1 MAEKR
6 ISVRLSAEGGKQVR
20 AELTGIG
27 TAGAE
32 GFGRVSREAEA
43 ANARLAA
50 FARRAGVVAA
60 AMASA
65 AAAAGVALIR
75 SGLQGVDA
83 QAKLAQSMDT
93 TVASIQ
99 TLTWAGELAG
109 VSLGEIEQ
117 AAGMLTRRLSE
128 AATGTGSAVAA
139 LGKLHLAAKDLQ
151 ALPLDERIA
160 AIQDALVAYVP
171 EAERAAVASDLFGDR
186 ASLVFTRIDTATLRQ
201 ASTDVRAF
209 GVVVSQT
216 DAAQI
221 ERTNDAIAR
230 LGLLGQGL
238 ANQLAVAAAPALE
251 ALADAMARL
260 AAVTGPVG
268 GAINTL
274 LDNLDRFAAYAGAAA
289 VALSLRMT
297 PAVIAGALAVARLT
311 QALVLTRAALIR
323 TGWGAAV
330 VLAGELAYRIGQM
343 GEAADASSEA
353 QTRMNEAL
361 GLYAQVGGPNARA
374 EAIAATQAY
383 VNEAAAKLESAEA
396 SLAIARA
403 RREEHAANA
412 DLRGA
417 DLLAAAAGPMGGMD
431 AVVTE
436 AGLAGAIAATEKLQA
451 ELAAARVRLKEL
463 ETSDPA
469 APLVVAANAAAS
481 LSGQLAGATTRAT
494 RLTQALGKAPEALA
508 SLQDQAA
515 VISAGLNAAAMGY
528 DRLGISAAQYRAGLE
543 REYGLA
549 QLTHYE
555 QRQLVQE
562 QIDARVALYE
572 ANQRRQAQ
580 LDAYLAGLEALPAAE
595 AAAGGAAVAAAEQ
608 AATGWAAVTQA
619 LGDYATTAMDWG
631 KGLGDTLS
639 RAFQSAESAFRS
651 FAMTGKLDFKGLV
664 QSILADLATLAFKSA
679 VLGPI
684 AKWLGGAFPTLFAP
698 VSHAGGMVG
707 AAGPTRAVPAFAF
720 AGAPRLHSGGWA
732 GLAPDEVPTI
742 LQRGERVL
750 SRREVAAGIGAG
762 AGGSGVSISI
772 DARGAVAGVAEQIDA
787 KLRAA
792 LPEIARIAK
801 ASVAD
806 GRRRG
811 HAL

>member
-1 MAEKR
+1 MVEKR

-27 TAGAE
+27 AAGAE
-32 GFGRVSREAEA
+32 GFGRVSREAEL

-50 FARRAGVVAA
+50 FARRAAMVAA
-60 AMASA
+60 AAVSA

-75 SGLQGVDA
+75 SGLTGIDA

-99 TLTWAGELAG
+99 TLAWAGDLAG

-128 AATGTGSAVAA
+128 AATGAGPAVAA
-139 LGKLHLAAKDLQ
+139 LGKLRLAANDLQ

-230 LGLLGQGL
+230 LGLLGKGL

-251 ALADAMARL
+251 GLADALARL
-260 AAVTGPVG
+260 TATTGPVG
-268 GAINTL
+268 GAIAAL
-274 LDNLDRFAAYAGAAA
+274 LDNLDRFAAYATVAA
-289 VALSLRMT
+289 VALTLRMT

-330 VLAGELAYRIGQM
+330 VLAGELAYRISRA

-353 QTRMNEAL
+353 QARMNEAL
-361 GLYAQVGGPNARA
+361 GIYAQVGGPNARA

-383 VNEAAAKLESAEA
+383 VDEAAAKLESAEA
-396 SLAIARA
+396 SLALLRAMQQEAQARVPEGFTA
-403 RREEHAANA
+403 GAFANDMAAN
-412 DLRGA
+412 DLRLAVEAA
-417 DLLAAAAGPMGGMD
+417 DA
-431 AVVTE
+431 
-436 AGLAGAIAATEKLQA
+436 LQA
-451 ELAAARVRLKEL
+451 ELTAARARLAEL
-463 ETSDPA
+463 EASDPA
-469 APLVVAANAAAS
+469 APLVAASGAAAT
-481 LSGQLAGATTRAT
+481 LSGALAGATTRAT
-494 RLTQALGKAPEALA
+494 RLAAALGKAPEALA

-555 QRQLVQE
+555 QRQLAEE
-562 QIDARVALYE
+562 QIEARVALFA
-572 ANQRRQAQ
+572 ANQRRQAE
-580 LDAYLAGLEALPAAE
+580 LDAYLAGLAELPAAE
-595 AAAGGAAVAAAEQ
+595 AAAGSAAVAAAEQ
-608 AATGWAAVTQA
+608 AATGWAAVTAA
-619 LGDYATTAMDWG
+619 LGDYATSAMDWG
-631 KGLGDTLS
+631 KGLGETLS
-639 RAFQSAESAFRS
+639 RAFQSAESAFRT
-651 FAMTGKLDFKGLV
+651 FAMNGKLDFKGLV

-684 AKWLGGAFPTLFAP
+684 AKWLGSTFPALFAP
-698 VSHAGGMVG
+698 VAHAGGMVG
-707 AAGPTRAVPAFAF
+707 AAGPTRAVSPLLF
-720 AGAPRLHSGGWA
+720 AGAPLLHSGGWA

-750 SRREVAAGIGAG
+750 SRREVAAGLG
-762 AGGSGVSISI
+762 AGGNGGTNGGGVHISI

>member
-60 AMASA
+60 AAATA

-128 AATGTGSAVAA
+128 AATGAGPAVAA
-139 LGKLHLAAKDLQ
+139 LAKLHLAAKDLQ

-201 ASTDVRAF
+201 ASADVRAF

-230 LGLLGQGL
+230 LGLVGRGM

-251 ALADAMARL
+251 ALANSMARL

-268 GAINTL
+268 GAINAL
-274 LDNLDRFAAYAGAAA
+274 LDNLDRFAAYASAAA
-289 VALSLRMT
+289 VAMVLRMT
-297 PAVIAGALAVARLT
+297 PAVLAGALAVGRLT
-311 QALVLTRAALIR
+311 QALVLSRAALIR

-343 GEAADASSEA
+343 GEAADASSAA

-361 GLYAQVGGPNARA
+361 GIYAQVGGPNARA

-383 VNEAAAKLESAEA
+383 VNEAASKLESAEA
-396 SLAIARA
+396 SLALLRAMQQEAQARVPEGFTAGAFANDMAANDLRLAVEAAEKLQGELAEARA
-403 RREEHAANA
+403 R
-412 DLRGA
+412 
-417 DLLAAAAGPMGGMD
+417 
-431 AVVTE
+431 
-436 AGLAGAIAATEKLQA
+436 
-451 ELAAARVRLKEL
+451 LKEI
-463 ETSDPA
+463 EATDPA
-469 APLVVAANAAAS
+469 APLVVASNAAAA
-481 LSGQLAGATTRAT
+481 LGGQLATATSRAT
-494 RLTQALGKAPEALA
+494 RLTQALRKAPEAIA

-555 QRQLVQE
+555 QRQLAQE

-580 LDAYLAGLEALPAAE
+580 LDAYLAGLEVLPEAE
-595 AAAGGAAVAAAEQ
+595 AAAGGAAVVAAEQ

-619 LGDYATTAMDWG
+619 LGDYATTAADWG

-684 AKWLGGAFPTLFAP
+684 AKWLGGAFPSLFAP

-707 AAGPTRAVPAFAF
+707 AAAPMRAVPALAF

-750 SRREVAAGIGAG
+750 SRREVAAGMGAN
-762 AGGSGVSISI
+762 GGGVSISI

-792 LPEIARIAK
+792 IPEIARIAK

-811 HAL
+811 HAI